1 MNKLIKRTPDGCIV
15 RTADFDVW
23 DEFIHNMVKNNVFCP
38 GIERVIF
45 NLKTTETRPVLDA
58 AGKPVTDEK
67 GRVKRQVVDVT
78 PELATVVYFTDGTK
92 CTVVN
97 SDKDVVTT
105 EEKEVTY
112 FDFKPDGT
120 ETTVKTGRKV
130 KVASEA
136 AKEAGIVYAIVKRIF
151 GKVGRVDKQG
161 KLHEDEIDGNGFGR
175 KLRDIVN
182 SAEDAQYDVAF
193 NDEMKKLAVKEH
205 KDREAA
211 AKERKAA
218 RTPSIEENIATLVRQ
233 NAELLAKLNPGA

>member
-15 RTADFDVW
+15 HTSDFDRW
-23 DEFIHNMVKNNVFCP
+23 EEFINGMVKNNVFCP
-38 GIERVIF
+38 GIRRVIF

-58 AGKPVTDEK
+58 DGKPVTDEK

-78 PELATVVYFTDGTK
+78 PELATVVYFKDGTK

-105 EEKEVTY
+105 EAKEVTY

-120 ETTVKTGRKV
+120 ETKVKTGRTV

-136 AKEAGIVYAIVKRIF
+136 AKEAGVVYAIVKRIF
-151 GKVGRVDKQG
+151 GEIGRVDKQG
-161 KLHEDEIDGNGFGR
+161 KLHENEIDGNGFGR
-175 KLRDIVN
+175 KLRDIVET
-182 SAEDAQYDVAF
+182 AEDTQYEAVF

-211 AKERKAA
+211 AKAAKAN
-218 RTPSIEENIATLVRQ
+218 RTPSIEENIATLVKQ

>member
-1 MNKLIKRTPDGCIV
+1 METVIKRTADGFLI
-15 RTADFDVW
+15 RTTDSDKW
-23 DEFIHNMVKNNVFCP
+23 DSFIKSMVNNNTFCP
-38 GIERVIF
+38 GIKRVIF
-45 NLKTTETRPVLDA
+45 NLKTTETRPVLDT

-78 PELATVVYFTDGTK
+78 PELATVVYFMDGTK

-105 EEKEVTY
+105 EEKEVFY
-112 FDFKPDGT
+112 WDLKADGS
-120 ETTVKTGRKV
+120 ETQVKTGRKV

-136 AKEAGIVYAIVKRIF
+136 AKEAGVVYAIVKRIF
-151 GKVGRVDKQG
+151 GNVGRVDKQG

-175 KLRDIVN
+175 KLRDIVET
-182 SAEDAQYDVAF
+182 AEDTQYEVAF

-211 AKERKAA
+211 AKERKAN
-218 RTPSIEENIATLVRQ
+218 RTPTVEENIATLVKQ
-233 NAELLAKLNPGA
+233 NAELLAKLAK